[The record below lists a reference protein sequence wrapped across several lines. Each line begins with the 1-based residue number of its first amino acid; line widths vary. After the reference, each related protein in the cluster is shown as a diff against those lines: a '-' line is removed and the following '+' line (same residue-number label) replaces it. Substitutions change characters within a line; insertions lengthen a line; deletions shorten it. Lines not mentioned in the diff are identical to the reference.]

1 MAEYHGLEPEPRP
14 HWADG
19 PDRPCGRPDG
29 SYRAYRR
36 DWPHWPYGCNGRNWI
51 NWSNRP
57 HWSYWRNGRNRRYRT
72 NWPYGRTR

>member
-36 DWPHWPYGCNGRNWI
+36 DWRNWSH
-51 NWSNRP
+51 WAYRCNR
-57 HWSYWRNGRNRRYRT
+57 
-72 NWPYGRTR
+72 